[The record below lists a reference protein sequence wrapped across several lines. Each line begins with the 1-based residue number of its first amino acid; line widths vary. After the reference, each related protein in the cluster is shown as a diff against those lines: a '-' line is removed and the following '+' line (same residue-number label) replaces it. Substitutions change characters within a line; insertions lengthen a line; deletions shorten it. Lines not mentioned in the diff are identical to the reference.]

1 MEAVDYD
8 NRTALHLAC
17 SEGHLECVRFLVDVC
32 EVDTSVVDRSGMS
45 ALDEAYK
52 LKDQKIID
60 VLQNKKTNKYLKDLD
75 DKTAGRF
82 AFTDAIQEEDVEF
95 AQIETLKII

>member
-32 EVDTSVVDRSGMS
+32 QVDTTIVDRSGMS
-45 ALDEAYK
+45 PLDEAYK
-52 LKDQKIID
+52 LKDEKIID

-75 DKTAGRF
+75 DKTVGRF
-82 AFTDAIQEEDVEF
+82 EFTDTIQEEDVEF
-95 AQIETLKII
+95 AQIEMVKII

>member
-1 MEAVDYD
+1 MTTGRPFTWPAV
-8 NRTALHLAC
+8 RGIWSVSA
-17 SEGHLECVRFLVDVC
+17 SWWMSVRWIQPLL
-32 EVDTSVVDRSGMS
+32 TGMS
-45 ALDEAYK
+45 PLDEAYK
-52 LKDQKIID
+52 LKDEKIID